1 MRTPKASTPRV
12 RRARETT
19 SAMLYSLLAML
30 ILPAWP
36 LSARA
41 QSPAPQS
48 AAQQP
53 APAAT
58 HSAEDL
64 SARATDPTSSLM
76 SFSFVNDF
84 HTSFYDIDDNGF
96 EFRFQ
101 PVVPFRAWGASNIL
115 RVVVPYQASGPGN
128 EGLKDVSIFDL
139 VIVPISWGRLAIG
152 PVMTLHQSDSPTVS
166 KFSIGPAV
174 GVVRP
179 ISKRLL
185 VGAFSQNLFAAH
197 VGITQIQP
205 VVTYQL
211 GHGWALSAGD
221 SQFTYDWERD
231 EWTNLPLGFQIGVV
245 RSILKQPFRFY
256 ANPQWNIQDI
266 TGAVKSKVVIGV
278 TLLAP
283 AG

>member
-1 MRTPKASTPRV
+1 MRYRTFV
-12 RRARETT
+12 
-19 SAMLYSLLAML
+19 
-30 ILPAWP
+30 LPAALIVLSWP
-36 LSARA
+36 LIARA
-41 QSPAPQS
+41 QSTAPQS
-48 AAQQP
+48 TPQQP
-53 APAAT
+53 APAA

-64 SARATDPTSSLM
+64 SARATDPTASLM

-84 HTSFYDIDDNGF
+84 HTSFYDVDDKGL

-115 RVVVPYQASGPGN
+115 RVVVPIQGSGPGN

-139 VIVPISWGRLAIG
+139 VIIPQHWGRLAIG
-152 PVMTLHQSDSPTVS
+152 PVMTLSQSESDAES
-166 KFSIGPAV
+166 KFAIGPAI

-179 ISKRLL
+179 VTKRLL

-197 VGITQIQP
+197 VGISQLQP
-205 VVTYQL
+205 VITYQL

-221 SQFTYDWERD
+221 SQFTYDWKQH
-231 EWTNLPLGFQIGVV
+231 EWTNLPLGFQLGVV
-245 RSILKQPFRFY
+245 RVVAKQPFRFY
-256 ANPQWNIQDI
+256 VNPQWNVKNS
-266 TGAVKSKVVIGV
+266 TGAVKSKVVFGI